1 MQRITT
7 IMLALTILPA
17 FLYAQEVIILP
28 DSKLVKDVK
37 NSENLEV
44 RYTKRINQG
53 IRINQNVAE
62 DLLYTND
69 RLNYVD
75 TLYTITDP
83 YNPISYGSNFSFLG
97 QDVLIQWFEAPADL
111 YLQQVGFSFYSAY
124 DPVAVLEMKIIESGY
139 PMDSLQYLNNELW
152 GYFLS
157 PDGCHDS
164 ALAFFDITSS
174 GWLSING
181 HLPPFGP
188 NIWSDGGAGFPF
200 TPIADSV
207 GITYEFIDLSILG
220 YPEII
225 AGTIFG
231 VVLKN
236 TSLLGES
243 RVGLRGT
250 SVGNGGVNQYS
261 LFKFYC
267 DGNPNQLPGDDWGW
281 WSQDVTLGFAAV
293 VDIYGPLEV
302 EVNPPYEFA
311 LEQNYPNP
319 FNPSTKISWQ
329 SPVGGWQTL
338 KIYDVLGNEVVTL
351 VDEYKPAG
359 VYEVEFSV
367 GQNSILSLSSGVYFY
382 QLKAGSFIETKKM
395 ILIK

>member
-7 IMLALTILPA
+7 ILLALTMLPA

-53 IRINQNVAE
+53 IRINQNVTE
-62 DLLYTND
+62 KLSYTND
-69 RLNYVD
+69 RLNYID

-83 YNPISYGSNFSFLG
+83 YNPISYGSNFGFLG

-111 YLQQVGFSFYSAY
+111 QIQEVGFSFYSAY
-124 DPVAVLEMKIIESGY
+124 DPVAVLEMKIIESNY
-139 PMDSLQYLNNELW
+139 PIDSLQYLNNELW
-152 GYFLS
+152 GYFQS
-157 PDGCHDS
+157 PYGCHES
-164 ALAFFDITSS
+164 AAAFFDTSTS

-188 NIWSDGGAGFPF
+188 DLWSDGGDGFPF
-200 TPIADSV
+200 TPITDSV
-207 GITYEFIDLSILG
+207 GITYQFIDLNILG
-220 YPEII
+220 YPEIL

-236 TSLLGES
+236 TSIIGTS

-250 SVGNGGVNQYS
+250 SVGNDGVNQYS

-267 DGNPNQLPGDDWGW
+267 DGNPNQPPEDDWSW

-319 FNPSTKISWQ
+319 FNPNTSIQYAVSSRQ
-329 SPVGGWQTL
+329 FVSL
-338 KIYDVLGNEVVTL
+338 KIYDVLGNEVATL
-351 VDEYKPAG
+351 VNEEKPAG
-359 VYEVEFSV
+359 SYVVEFY
-367 GQNSILSLSSGVYFY
+367 GNGLPSGVYFY
-382 QLKAGSFIETKKM
+382 QLKADSYIKTKKM
-395 ILIK
+395 IIIK